1 MDGGC
6 SFDLTLTDQAGVAFA
21 APFQNLVQPVLSPNG
36 VNPVLLDL
44 TTAGSVD
51 FDTAAAIE
59 GTYPMK
65 LTVNSNK
72 DVSDAV
78 EDFILFTITA
88 VHPCTV
94 GIIAPA
100 NAFYDVTMTIG
111 TGVQT
116 ITFTGITDGQCSFD
130 LTLTDNLSAAFA
142 APFQNLVQP
151 SLTPNGGNTF
161 LMDITADGSVQFD
174 VDNAAEGTYP
184 MILTVNSNRDVND
197 AVSTPVAFTVTV
209 IHPCTVGIVGP
220 AAGAYD
226 LTYTIGTGVQ
236 TIGFAGISDGGCSF
250 DLTLTD
256 QADVAFAV
264 PF

>member
-1 MDGGC
+1 M
-6 SFDLTLTDQAGVAFA
+6 
-21 APFQNLVQPVLSPNG
+21 LSPNG
-36 VNPVLLDL
+36 GNPVLLDL

-78 EDFILFTITA
+78 EDFILFTITV

-94 GIIAPA
+94 GITAPA
-100 NAFYDVTMTIG
+100 DAFYDVTMTKG

-116 ITFTGITDGQCSFD
+116 ITFFGITDGQCSFD

-151 SLTPNGGNTF
+151 SLTPNGVNTF
-161 LMDITADGSVQFD
+161 LMDITADGSVDFD

-184 MILTVNSNRDVND
+184 MILTVNSNKDAGD
-197 AVSTPVAFTVTV
+197 AVSTPVTFTVTV
-209 IHPCTVGIVGP
+209 VHPCTVGIIKP
-220 AAGAYD
+220 AAGALD
-226 LTYTIGTGVQ
+226 LVIPEGTPLQ
-236 TIGFAGISDGGCSF
+236 TITLDPITNGGCHF
-250 DLTLTD
+250 DLTIVDPLGG
-256 QADVAFAV
+256 AV
-264 PF
+264 GPMWVNLV